1 MLNYTVKLTIMTYRF
16 IMRGILMI
24 LTVLITSVYCFK
36 EKHSF
41 HKSLIESTLKASTSN
56 ASRIELKKW

>member
-1 MLNYTVKLTIMTYRF
+1 
-16 IMRGILMI
+16 MI